1 MRENANYIEL
11 FAPARSSE
19 DYRQKGGRAKF
30 TIHPALYHI
39 DFRTIDEESNH
50 RPYAVEDDAH
60 FRWHRNDA
68 AKDNALEDVE
78 RRAYLG

>member
-11 FAPARSSE
+11 FEPARISE